1 MWLWPRIGHL
11 YVESRLVNKA
21 IISRIRPISW
31 KICIQGKEE
40 AEYVRG
46 RLAAVKL
53 DTTECERERDLA
65 DPPVYSFVAS
75 YRHESPLTSS
85 ELQSILVDD
94 DRIEVAFDAMKGVK

>member
-1 MWLWPRIGHL
+1 MD
-11 YVESRLVNKA
+11 KA
-21 IISRIRPISW
+21 IVNRIRPVSW

-53 DTTECERERDLA
+53 DTTECERDRDLV

-75 YRHESPLTSS
+75 YRHESPLTSA

-94 DRIEVAFDAMKGVK
+94 DRIEVTFDATKSVTQ